1 MAPSPLGVEDGED
14 ETGINISSAFR
25 VRPTHS
31 NEPFV
36 KTRVP
41 MVDDLGP
48 FVSIPLLSRVFSRL
62 LVVRRVET
70 PRETTAAN
78 NVRARWTRER
88 GGGWRRESA
97 R

>member
-62 LVVRRVET
+62 LVARRVE